1 MGLTDKQ
8 ERFVVEYSVDSN
20 GVQAAVRAGYSENGS
35 GQTAFNLL
43 KNPEI
48 IAALEER
55 YEDLAAAAAIT
66 PQFVLRRWREVA
78 RADPRELIRTEAVPC
93 RYCHGVAHAYQ
104 WTEPEYA
111 QAVKMARSHVCNAR
125 DCKPQCSKST
135 IPDGT
140 GGFGFTVHRE
150 PHPECPHC
158 EGCGELRVRI
168 GDMRRVSKATA
179 KLIQSVKTTK
189 DGIEIKMYDQTDAVK
204 SLAQYLRMNPTISE
218 TSGPNGGPIPVA
230 VTSAKELTDDQLAGI
245 ILAGTDT
252 PAV

>member
-104 WTEPEYA
+104 WTEREYA
-111 QAVKMARSHVCNAR
+111 QAVKMARSHVCNS
-125 DCKPQCSKST
+125 DCKPPCLKST